1 MSSTHPRVKIGKVF
15 LCHVERGGGVR
26 AGAKRQDP
34 VLCQALGNYPQMH
47 VLFSHT
53 KLWLIAM
60 RLLKELWLPTERF
73 TLIYITDC

>member
-1 MSSTHPRVKIGKVF
+1 M
-15 LCHVERGGGVR
+15 R

-60 RLLKELWLPTERF
+60 RLLKELWLPSERF
-73 TLIYITDC
+73 TLIYITHG